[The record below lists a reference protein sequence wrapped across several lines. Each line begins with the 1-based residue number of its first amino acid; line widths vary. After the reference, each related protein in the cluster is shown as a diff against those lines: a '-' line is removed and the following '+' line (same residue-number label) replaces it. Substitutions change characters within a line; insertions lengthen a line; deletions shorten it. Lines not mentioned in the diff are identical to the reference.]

1 MDSLLLSMRN
11 LFGTLFLKTPITFDV
26 DILMIQLE
34 DSNGKPLNDNEL
46 KAKFKALQKERR
58 MLVIRNWLNSVFI
71 VLALVAIVGVLIFK
85 GGERGLY
92 ISYAIAVLAII
103 IKMVEALFRM
113 PGFKNR

>member
-1 MDSLLLSMRN
+1 MPIRYFIAKTSIIFDCDTIMIHLEDNLGNPLSD
-11 LFGTLFLKTPITFDV
+11 KEIKA
-26 DILMIQLE
+26 QLE
-34 DSNGKPLNDNEL
+34 T
-46 KAKFKALQKERR
+46 LQKERR
-58 MLVIRNWLNSVFI
+58 MLVIRNWLNGIFI
-71 VLALVAIVGVLIFK
+71 VLALVAIIGVLIFK

>member
-1 MDSLLLSMRN
+1 MPIRYFIDKTSIIFDCDTIMIHLEDNLGNPLSE
-11 LFGTLFLKTPITFDV
+11 KEIKD
-26 DILMIQLE
+26 QLE
-34 DSNGKPLNDNEL
+34 T
-46 KAKFKALQKERR
+46 LQKERR
-58 MLVIRNWLNSVFI
+58 MLVIRNWLNGIFI
-71 VLALVAIVGVLIFK
+71 VLALVAIIGVLIFK

>member
-1 MDSLLLSMRN
+1 MPIRYFID
-11 LFGTLFLKTPITFDV
+11 KTSIIFDC
-26 DILMIQLE
+26 DTIMIHLE
-34 DSNGKPLNDNEL
+34 DNLGNPLSEKEIKDPLET
-46 KAKFKALQKERR
+46 LQKERR
-58 MLVIRNWLNSVFI
+58 MLVIRNWLNGIFI
-71 VLALVAIVGVLIFK
+71 VLALVAIIGVLIFK

>member
-1 MDSLLLSMRN
+1 MIHLE
-11 LFGTLFLKTPITFDV
+11 
-26 DILMIQLE
+26 DILSNPLSDKEIKAQLE
-34 DSNGKPLNDNEL
+34 T
-46 KAKFKALQKERR
+46 LQKERR
-58 MLVIRNWLNSVFI
+58 MLVIRNWLNGIFI
-71 VLALVAIVGVLIFK
+71 VLALVAIIGVLIFK

>member
-1 MDSLLLSMRN
+1 MIHLEDNLGNPLSE
-11 LFGTLFLKTPITFDV
+11 KEIKD
-26 DILMIQLE
+26 QLE
-34 DSNGKPLNDNEL
+34 T
-46 KAKFKALQKERR
+46 LQKERR
-58 MLVIRNWLNSVFI
+58 MLVIRNWLNGIFI
-71 VLALVAIVGVLIFK
+71 VLALVAIIGVLIFK

>member
-1 MDSLLLSMRN
+1 MPIRYFFIDKTSIIFDCDTIMIHLEDNLGNPLSE
-11 LFGTLFLKTPITFDV
+11 KEIKA
-26 DILMIQLE
+26 QLE
-34 DSNGKPLNDNEL
+34 T
-46 KAKFKALQKERR
+46 LQKERR
-58 MLVIRNWLNSVFI
+58 MLVIRNWLNGIFI
-71 VLALVAIVGVLIFK
+71 VLALVAIIGVLIFK

>member
-1 MDSLLLSMRN
+1 MPIRYFIDKTSIIFDCDTIMTHLEDNLGNPLSE
-11 LFGTLFLKTPITFDV
+11 KEIKD
-26 DILMIQLE
+26 QLE
-34 DSNGKPLNDNEL
+34 T
-46 KAKFKALQKERR
+46 LQKERR
-58 MLVIRNWLNSVFI
+58 MLVIRNWLNGIFI
-71 VLALVAIVGVLIFK
+71 VLALVAIIGVLIFK

>member
-1 MDSLLLSMRN
+1 MPIRYVIDKTSIIFDCDTIMIHLVDNLGNPLSE
-11 LFGTLFLKTPITFDV
+11 KEIKA
-26 DILMIQLE
+26 QLE
-34 DSNGKPLNDNEL
+34 T
-46 KAKFKALQKERR
+46 LQKERR
-58 MLVIRNWLNSVFI
+58 MLVIRNWLNGIFI
-71 VLALVAIVGVLIFK
+71 VLALVAIIGVLIFK